1 MNKVIDMM
9 MSQLKMRNPQMFQ
22 FLEQAQKNQSNPQ
35 EIFKEITK
43 NYKPEQIEN
52 IFNKA
57 RQFGISDDVID
68 KFKQG

>member
-1 MNKVIDMM
+1 
-9 MSQLKMRNPQMFQ
+9 MFQ
-22 FLEQAQKNQSNPQ
+22 FISQAQKNQSNPQ

-57 RQFGISDDVID
+57 RQFGIGDDVINQ
-68 KFKQG
+68 FK